1 MEKGGRRERRR
12 GEGRGGE
19 RRKDIVNS
27 TLEFRGIIEFVDFR
41 STIVNWTC
49 YRIVNF
55 QVFFPLHY
63 VLTSFRGKFIKM
75 LERIII
81 VFIRNKF
88 NDYKYYW
95 KKYFIIPKIISFG
108 VELRL
113 INTQYVAIIFRE
125 DYNSFETKEKIY

>member
-1 MEKGGRRERRR
+1 
-12 GEGRGGE
+12 
-19 RRKDIVNS
+19 
-27 TLEFRGIIEFVDFR
+27 
-41 STIVNWTC
+41 
-49 YRIVNF
+49 
-55 QVFFPLHY
+55 
-63 VLTSFRGKFIKM
+63 M

-125 DYNSFETKEKIY
+125 DYNSFERKERKDLLKKKKKNKKIVPKELKLC